1 MPRAQSAGGATHELL
16 LPVAS
21 PGWEWPF
28 RLAHDSDAT
37 GMLARCATRA
47 YGRDA
52 FHGVRR
58 TRTGTLAMPGVT
70 CPCDVTNPGRGK
82 SPLVGAIHELPLP
95 KRHRFAT
102 RRVLPR
108 AIHESPLPL
117 NPCRAH
123 RMKWVIKGRKHGPD
137 KQVPPLCGLEARV
150 YPDRSSSCDPGKV
163 VKAKAFTKKRR

>member
-1 MPRAQSAGGATHELL
+1 VCNPGLWEGRLPRRPSNTDGHTCH
-16 LPVAS
+16 
-21 PGWEWPF
+21 
-28 RLAHDSDAT
+28 
-37 GMLARCATRA
+37 ARC
-47 YGRDA
+47 
-52 FHGVRR
+52 H
-58 TRTGTLAMPGVT
+58 L
-70 CPCDVTNPGRGK
+70 CEVTNPGRGK

-137 KQVPPLCGLEARV
+137 KQVPPNTDVTSRSLQIGTSKAGPTEAGPAEKDFAKVGRARLSCPVNGNGLSNVEQRTRQAGPFK
-150 YPDRSSSCDPGKV
+150 YGGDKHTLLG
-163 VKAKAFTKKRR
+163 